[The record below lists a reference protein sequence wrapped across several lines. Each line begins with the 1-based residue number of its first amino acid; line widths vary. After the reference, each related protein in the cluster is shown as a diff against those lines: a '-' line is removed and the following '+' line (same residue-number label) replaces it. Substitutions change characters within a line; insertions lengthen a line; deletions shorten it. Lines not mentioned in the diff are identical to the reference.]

1 MIRQFSKKVS
11 KHNAAK
17 DWHADDLVVQREALK
32 LEMDR
37 GASINYVKNKG
48 GRVFK

>member
-37 GASINYVKNKG
+37 GESINYVKKQWE
-48 GRVFK
+48 RDR